1 MEEKNSRWCTY
12 RTAAVGIEVVAAG
25 TGPAADIGPA
35 AASPRPAVL
44 PDNTHPP
51 LPHAEVD
58 YTPSLSRFPQNPIQP
73 NTSNRVASS
82 GISAAINTPQKATVS

>member
-1 MEEKNSRWCTY
+1 MEEKDSHCCTY

-44 PDNTHPP
+44 PDNTRPP
-51 LPHAEVD
+51 PHHAEVD
-58 YTPSLSRFPQNPIQP
+58 YTPSLSLFPQNPIQP
-73 NTSNRVASS
+73 NTIRSRRVL
-82 GISAAINTPQKATVS
+82 QVSLLQSILPERLP